1 VIIVQQAG
9 EETGLEGSELLT
21 GHPVY
26 TVYFEV
32 PGAPRRWMLEY
43 CVPGSDGRTFTQPSE
58 GVIHILPKRTVQP
71 PYPID
76 RIPVSLQGY
85 QGQTRR
91 LVVYA
96 VVNERGETTNVRLIR
111 GTGQDVDERAVTTLR
126 QWTFRPAMRGET
138 PVAIE
143 ALFGIPLQ

>member
-1 VIIVQQAG
+1 MI
-9 EETGLEGSELLT
+9 
-21 GHPVY
+21 
-26 TVYFEV
+26 
-32 PGAPRRWMLEY
+32 R
-43 CVPGSDGRTFTQPSE
+43 
-58 GVIHILPKRTVQP
+58 ILPKRTVQP

-85 QGQTRR
+85 EGQTRR

-111 GTGQDVDERAVTTLR
+111 GTGQNIDDTAVATLR
-126 QWTFRPAMRGET
+126 RWTFRPAMRGET